1 MLDDRKPHL
10 QPVAD
15 NSADIAPLIDMVA
28 RYTAEIDERRQQLSE
43 ELAYF
48 ETKLRDLAQL
58 DPQDFT
64 GLGKVYGEHARH
76 IQRLLQEFER

>member
-1 MLDDRKPHL
+1 MLDDRKPQL
-10 QPVAD
+10 RLVAD
-15 NSADIAPLIDMVA
+15 NSDNIAPLIDMVA
-28 RYTAEIDERRQQLSE
+28 RYTAEIDARRLQLSE
-43 ELAYF
+43 ELVYF

-76 IQRLLQEFER
+76 IRRLLQEFER